1 MEYDLAVK
9 KLALFIKYSERGFV
23 LLTVNEWEILK
34 SLHDVIS
41 EWLHPAFYNMEKTE
55 YRSVLDDLSATS
67 PRENNSV
74 VFENFNL
81 PMERLN
87 DLLERFNLGRD
98 VFLNKTRYCIFIVP
112 LYVELYIQ
120 EYFPNLYSYF
130 EFKEQYLLKY
140 KNYCEFILP
149 EDGYLKTK
157 SMQRALKETLI
168 HQNNDI
174 VQKLEGCLHIHI
186 SEDEFK
192 HLEKEVYE
200 YVEEIKN
207 SSKNLTNEV
216 RDANEM
222 FCCRLMVSLAR
233 VATLQTNYDKAIEIY
248 REISVYKQIKNSPK
262 IAFEILNGIADTFLY
277 SENYKNAY
285 NSYSRS
291 LDFIVKEFNDN
302 EKNESDFLN
311 IKVRIYSKLALC
323 EFKQGNVENVIKYL
337 EITKFHLERMDEDE
351 KKELFPVYY
360 NYLLMYL
367 DINPDRT
374 QEAEHLLKMLE
385 AFGNND
391 MQRAMF
397 LTIKAWYLGIING
410 NLREAAR
417 AADEALRIKRHS
429 YIENDFRIAE
439 SHYINA
445 MIRLFQGN
453 YQQAEYCCMKS
464 INILKNFKLH
474 TYQKEKSR
482 DLLEKIT
489 SLDSDDLHNKL

>member
-55 YRSVLDDLSATS
+55 YRSVLDDLSAAS

-120 EYFPNLYSYF
+120 EYFPNLY
-130 EFKEQYLLKY
+130 
-140 KNYCEFILP
+140 
-149 EDGYLKTK
+149 
-157 SMQRALKETLI
+157 
-168 HQNNDI
+168 
-174 VQKLEGCLHIHI
+174 
-186 SEDEFK
+186 
-192 HLEKEVYE
+192 
-200 YVEEIKN
+200 
-207 SSKNLTNEV
+207 
-216 RDANEM
+216 
-222 FCCRLMVSLAR
+222 
-233 VATLQTNYDKAIEIY
+233 
-248 REISVYKQIKNSPK
+248 
-262 IAFEILNGIADTFLY
+262 
-277 SENYKNAY
+277 AY

-489 SLDSDDLHNKL
+489 SLDSDDLHNKP